1 MPPAMTQFGRQ
12 LRSLWHLEPE
22 GTFLNHGSF
31 GACPK
36 DVLAEQARWRL
47 LMERQPDWF
56 FRHTVSPRAMNNELR
71 VAAER
76 LGRFVGT
83 DGERI
88 AFVTN
93 ATEAV
98 NTVLRSLRLQA
109 GDEILVL
116 DCVYNAVR
124 LAAEEVCKAAGAK
137 VVKVSL
143 PIPITANDVVER
155 IADAAGPRTRLAI
168 IDHIASP
175 TAVVFPVA
183 EITQALKAKGVRVL
197 IDGAHALGQL
207 ALDLPAIGAD
217 WYTANAHKWLFA
229 PKGTA
234 FLYATEEVAG
244 ETVPLSV
251 SHWHELKFPRA
262 FDYVGTRDVSAF
274 LSAPAAIDFVERF
287 GAAEVRDYLARLS
300 REGVALTARLG
311 AEPIAPDAMIAAM
324 RAYALPQRREA
335 VPDDALQLMQGL
347 WEKHRVQVASSVFQ
361 GKLLLRLSAQ
371 IYVERADFERG
382 IAALDRHGWAD
393 R

>member
-1 MPPAMTQFGRQ
+1 MHNFGKQIRP
-12 LRSLWHLEPE
+12 LWHLDEE

-47 LMERQPDWF
+47 LMERQPDTF
-56 FRHTVSPRAMNNELR
+56 FRYTVSPRTMNNELR

-98 NTVLRSLRLQA
+98 NTVLRALKLEA

-124 LAAEEVCKAAGAK
+124 LAAEEVCKAAGARL
-137 VVKVSL
+137 VKVAL
-143 PIPITANDVVER
+143 PIPLTANDVVER
-155 IADAAGPRTRLAI
+155 IADAAGPRTKLAI

-183 EITQALKAKGVRVL
+183 EIARALKAKGVRVL

-229 PKGTA
+229 PKSAA
-234 FLYATEEVAG
+234 FLYATDEVAG
-244 ETVPLSV
+244 ATVPLSV
-251 SHWHELKFPRA
+251 SHWHELRFPRA

-274 LSAPAAIDFVERF
+274 LSVPAAIDFVERF
-287 GAAEVRDYLARLS
+287 GAANVRAYLAQLS
-300 REGVALTARLG
+300 RESVALVARLG
-311 AEPIAPDAMIAAM
+311 AAPIAPDAMFAAM
-324 RAYALPQRREA
+324 RAYTLPQRREA
-335 VPDDALQLMQGL
+335 IPDDALQLMQGL
-347 WEKHRVQVASSVFQ
+347 WERHRVQVASSVFQ

-371 IYVERADFERG
+371 IYVAHEDFEHG
-382 IAALDRHGWAD
+382 VAALDRFGWPG

>member
-1 MPPAMTQFGRQ
+1 MTVFGRP
-12 LRSLWHLEPE
+12 LRPLWHLDGE

-36 DVLAEQARWRL
+36 DVLAEQARWRAI
-47 LMERQPDWF
+47 MERQPDEF
-56 FRHTVSPRAMNNELR
+56 FRKLVSPRVMQNELR
-71 VAAER
+71 IAAER

-88 AFVTN
+88 AFVVN

-98 NTVLRSLRLQA
+98 NTVLRA
-109 GDEILVL
+109 VAFKPGEEILVL

-124 LAAEEVCKAAGAK
+124 LAAEQVCKATGAK
-137 VVKVSL
+137 LVKVAL
-143 PIPITANDVVER
+143 PIPLTANDVVER
-155 IADAAGPRTRLAI
+155 IVDAAGPKTRLAI

-183 EITQALKAKGVRVL
+183 EITRGLKAKGVRVM

-229 PKGTA
+229 PKGA
-234 FLYATEEVAG
+234 ALFYASAEVAG

-251 SHWHELKFPRA
+251 SHWHDLKFPRA
-262 FDYVGTRDVSAF
+262 FDYVGTRDVTAF
-274 LSAPAAIDFVERF
+274 LSVPAAIDFIKRF
-287 GAAEVRDYLARLS
+287 DAASVRQYLSDLS
-300 REGVALTARLG
+300 RAGVAIMQPLG
-311 AEPIAPDAMIAAM
+311 AEPIAPDAMFAAM
-324 RAYALPQRREA
+324 RAYALPQRRPAE
-335 VPDDALQLMQGL
+335 PDDALQLMKAM
-347 WEKHRVQVASSVFQ
+347 WEEHRIQVASSTYQ

-371 IYVERADFERG
+371 IYVERADLERF
-382 IAALDRHGWAD
+382 ASVLQRVGWPG

>member
-1 MPPAMTQFGRQ
+1 
-12 LRSLWHLEPE
+12 
-22 GTFLNHGSF
+22 
-31 GACPK
+31 
-36 DVLAEQARWRL
+36 
-47 LMERQPDWF
+47 MERQPDSF
-56 FRHTVSPRAMNNELR
+56 FRYTVSPRAMNNELR

-76 LGRFVGT
+76 LARFVGT

-98 NTVLRSLRLQA
+98 NTVLRVVKVDA

-124 LAAEEVCKAAGAK
+124 LAAEDVCRAAGAK
-137 VVKVSL
+137 VVKVVL
-143 PIPITANDVVER
+143 PIPLTANDVVER
-155 IADAAGPRTRLAI
+155 IADAAGPRTKLAI

-175 TAVVFPVA
+175 TAVVFPVT
-183 EITQALKAKGVRVL
+183 EITRALKAKGVRVL

-217 WYTANAHKWLFA
+217 WYTANAHKWLFS
-229 PKGTA
+229 PKGAA

-244 ETVPLSV
+244 QTVPLSV
-251 SHWHELKFPRA
+251 SHWHELRFPRA

-274 LSAPAAIDFVERF
+274 LSVPAAIDFVERF
-287 GAAEVRDYLARLS
+287 SAAEVRDYLHALS
-300 REGVALTARLG
+300 REGVALAARLG
-311 AEPIAPDAMIAAM
+311 AEPIAPDAMFAAM
-324 RAYALPQRREA
+324 RAYTLPQRREA

-347 WEKHRVQVASSVFQ
+347 WEKHRVQVASSAFH

-382 IAALDRHGWAD
+382 IAALDRHGWAG